1 MEPSPFREL
10 SEQEL
15 ALLTDDELIAYI
27 RGARTARRPSAATLA
42 LQMLVFGYWDTLV
55 ARAGLKLPVSAT
67 EDVAAIALESAI
79 KSAFDGE
86 SIGEFRSWLHTILA
100 RKISEYY
107 RSREGK
113 PKLVPLI
120 TEHAGDEDVWGEEP
134 SVEPADGTLV
144 DLRRA
149 IERAYTELGTGHQAV
164 VDLYVFSEYSAS
176 EASAQTGEGE
186 NNVHQI
192 GSRFRKRVKAILE
205 ADS

>member
-1 MEPSPFREL
+1 LEPSPFREL

-15 ALLTDDELIAYI
+15 APLTDDELIAYI

-120 TEHAGDEDVWGEEP
+120 SENAADEQVWGEEP
-134 SVEPADGTLV
+134 SVDAPNGTLV

-149 IERAYTELGTGHQAV
+149 IEHAYSELGADHRAV
-164 VDLYVFSEYSAS
+164 VDLYVFAEYSAG
-176 EASAQTGEGE
+176 ETTGATGESE
-186 NNVHQI
+186 NNVHQV

-205 ADS
+205 G